1 MTKIKGRSNIQK
13 RLSKSKKIQIN
24 KGALLSFIIWVA
36 SIFAFVGEAALFGKY
51 TQSNNGFYS
60 QFQMVLFLLT
70 IGVGIISFLA
80 FFLYCL
86 SFSVKLYKRL
96 SLKTRIVFLVLLG
109 FIFVSPVLGVYYLA
123 NQNSTNKSQSQVQG
137 IQQAAP
143 TFTGQDIFDA
153 VNKYREEN
161 GVQELTL
168 DKNLCNNL
176 AQRYLDI
183 KSGER
188 ENIAHKGFDEW
199 YEKYVKPYGNY
210 QIEEDYACEQTPKDV
225 IKAWEGSPGH
235 RLSILDK
242 NYNLACTYAAEG
254 CAVIVLG
261 KKQVYSSNSNYQQIS
276 NEQNFQQPKYDGTR
290 TGKIIKYKEW
300 CTGNE
305 ISIYE
310 NELIKGKTSDG
321 KTYYMTKGDWDCYYK
336 TTAQLNNLPFS
347 SDTFNPS
354 NYYPCTIC
362 YSALGTCSTY
372 NYLYKTK
379 EECDN
384 AQASVSK
391 YSTSNQNTY
400 QTPTSAPTS
409 PQMTKAQ
416 CEANVADKYRS
427 LMVAQYGCAYPCP
440 DTGNCGQSSACD
452 ALWAQAKK
460 EIDSCNQYP

>member
-1 MTKIKGRSNIQK
+1 MTKRKVKSNIQRGSLEIK
-13 RLSKSKKIQIN
+13 NTQFN
-24 KGALLSFIIWVA
+24 KGVFLSFAIWVA
-36 SIFAFVGEAALFGKY
+36 SILVFIGEAALFGKY
-51 TQSNNGFYS
+51 AQSNNGFYS

-80 FFLYCL
+80 FSLYCI
-86 SFSVKLYKRL
+86 SFLIRLYKRL
-96 SLKTRIVFLVLLG
+96 SVKARIVFIILLG
-109 FIFVSPVLGVYYLA
+109 FIFVSPVLGISYLS

-143 TFTGQDIFDA
+143 TFTGQDVFDA

-161 GVQELTL
+161 GVKELSL

-183 KSGER
+183 KSGEK

-210 QIEEDYACEQTPKDV
+210 QIEEDYACGQIPQDV

-261 KKQVYSSNSNYQQIS
+261 KKQSYTQTSQTTLVVPTIDPDPIVNCDFKYLPDQQMKSSECSRSFECQIGSQWYIYTDRNKCTEDQKNYWASRNYSPPS
-276 NEQNFQQPKYDGTR
+276 
-290 TGKIIKYKEW
+290 
-300 CTGNE
+300 
-305 ISIYE
+305 
-310 NELIKGKTSDG
+310 TS
-321 KTYYMTKGDWDCYYK
+321 Y
-336 TTAQLNNLPFS
+336 
-347 SDTFNPS
+347 NPPQ
-354 NYYPCTIC
+354 YYPCTIC

-384 AQASVSK
+384 AQASVNQ
-391 YSTSNQNTY
+391 YSISSNNIY

-416 CEANVADKYRS
+416 CAANVADKYRS
-427 LMVAQYGCAYPCP
+427 LMVVQYGCDYPCP
-440 DTGNCGQSSACD
+440 ETGDCGTSSVCD
-452 ALWAQAKK
+452 ALWTQAKK